1 MVRCSSKGKLR
12 SILHRMT
19 ADSTAHAEIGLTTA
33 GGHKGCHRCTLHYRK
48 VSLLLRQL
56 SVQILTSL
64 STSYSRDELCQ
75 WTRPI
80 TERKR
85 IARNIDAMHAIVLN
99 LIKIE
104 LENHLLADLGP
115 NASVVVSNRD
125 TSEGGQKVKW
135 TVELKDGRVPSLN
148 PNQGG
153 NSKLGHK

>member
-1 MVRCSSKGKLR
+1 M
-12 SILHRMT
+12 
-19 ADSTAHAEIGLTTA
+19 
-33 GGHKGCHRCTLHYRK
+33 
-48 VSLLLRQL
+48 
-56 SVQILTSL
+56 
-64 STSYSRDELCQ
+64 
-75 WTRPI
+75 PI

-115 NASVVVSNRD
+115 NASVVVSDRE